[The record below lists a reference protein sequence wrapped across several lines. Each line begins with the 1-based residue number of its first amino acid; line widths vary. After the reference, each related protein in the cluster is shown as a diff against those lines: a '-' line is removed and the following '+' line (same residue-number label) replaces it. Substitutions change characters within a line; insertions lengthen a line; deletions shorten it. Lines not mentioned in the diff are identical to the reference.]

1 MEQENKPRLYVV
13 MTQEILCRKDISTAA
28 KLVFA
33 RMSGFDEFFESPEK
47 TGEVLGKSRKTIVMA
62 KQELEKAGLIK
73 CIKNTGRGKAYCV
86 VLDSR
91 VVKYDQSEC
100 QKSST
105 QSARFVAPYN
115 KVENKEDNISNK
127 LDIVQEAQKDEQ
139 KEYGNQQVNELMT
152 AWRIETGIEANGT
165 RANRLAAYNIIRSRG
180 MDGAKEIV
188 RLCGR
193 AMRSKDQYAPVISSF
208 RDLQGRYE
216 KLSKLMAWAHRQEVM
231 APKQA
236 PQYRNTSEPEIL
248 EISDE
253 ERQKTLEYVRELRR
267 KANI

>member
-86 VLDSR
+86 VLDTR

-115 KVENKEDNISNK
+115 KVENKEENISNK
-127 LDIVQEAQKDEQ
+127 LDIVQEAQNDEQ
-139 KEYGNQQVNELMT
+139 KEYGNHQVNELMET
-152 AWRIETGIEANGT
+152 WKHETGVEANSAK
-165 RANRLAAYNIIRSRG
+165 ANRLAAYNLIRSKG
-180 MDGAKEIV
+180 MDGAIEIV
-188 RLCGR
+188 KLCGR

-216 KLSKLMAWAHRQEVM
+216 KLSKLLAWERRQEAV
-231 APKQA
+231 APT
-236 PQYRNTSEPEIL
+236 PIYRQEKTAEVL

-253 ERQKTLEYVRELRR
+253 ERAEVLKKVREMRN
-267 KANI
+267 KIKI